1 MDQVKISVLTPSYN
15 RADKL
20 KVLYQSLCNQNYI
33 NFEWIIIADGSTDET
48 DAVVKGFIEEKKLQ
62 IKYKWKKNGG
72 KPSAH
77 NEGVLLA
84 DSELI
89 VICDDDD
96 YFTNGALSTINKY
109 WAKYKKD
116 EVGGLIAY
124 KGGGNDSSTTVG
136 NKVFPSDKIYA
147 HLDDIFVN
155 NKYFDTVQ
163 IYRTAVLKNNLFPVI
178 KNEKFVPEIYIWRK
192 LDKNYCIII
201 VPEILEIVKYLDD
214 GMTKSG
220 RYNILNNPIGY
231 SYYFNQKAELTYGLK
246 KYVYHGIVR
255 ALVRLANR
263 KMEDFSFVICKNPI
277 SLFTAFIFRI
287 KIRGK
292 KNGF

>member
-62 IKYKWKKNGG
+62 IKYKWKKKGG

-109 WAKYKKD
+109 W
-116 EVGGLIAY
+116 
-124 KGGGNDSSTTVG
+124 
-136 NKVFPSDKIYA
+136 
-147 HLDDIFVN
+147 
-155 NKYFDTVQ
+155 
-163 IYRTAVLKNNLFPVI
+163 
-178 KNEKFVPEIYIWRK
+178 EK
-192 LDKNYCIII
+192 
-201 VPEILEIVKYLDD
+201 
-214 GMTKSG
+214 
-220 RYNILNNPIGY
+220 
-231 SYYFNQKAELTYGLK
+231 
-246 KYVYHGIVR
+246 
-255 ALVRLANR
+255 
-263 KMEDFSFVICKNPI
+263 
-277 SLFTAFIFRI
+277 
-287 KIRGK
+287 
-292 KNGF
+292 